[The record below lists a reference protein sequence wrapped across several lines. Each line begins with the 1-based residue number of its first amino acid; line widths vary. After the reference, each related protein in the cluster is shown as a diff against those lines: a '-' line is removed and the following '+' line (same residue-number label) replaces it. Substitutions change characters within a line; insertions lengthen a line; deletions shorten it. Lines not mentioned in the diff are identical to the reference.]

1 MVKAVDQAFCSTK
14 LETLVANP
22 VSKTCSSHQ
31 MLDKTQTG
39 VFPII
44 GFLVKP
50 LINESCHNSRTGN
63 DIDMRL
69 GPISKPDKRNK
80 ATTKN

>member
-1 MVKAVDQAFCSTK
+1 MVKAVNQTFCSTK
-14 LETLVANP
+14 LETLVTNP
-22 VSKTCSSHQ
+22 VSITCSSHQ

-39 VFPII
+39 VFPILR
-44 GFLVKP
+44 FLVKL
-50 LINESCHNSRTGN
+50 LINENCHNSRNGN

-80 ATTKN
+80 TMTKN